1 LPICQQKFFIVIFT
15 LTLDFVDKTWYTYG
29 NKINMEIK
37 MKRDKII
44 RIRVSKEEDKKL
56 TESAEK
62 VGLTKSAYLRTK
74 GLQDDNA
81 KS

>member
-1 LPICQQKFFIVIFT
+1 
-15 LTLDFVDKTWYTYG
+15 VDKTWYTYG

>member
-1 LPICQQKFFIVIFT
+1 
-15 LTLDFVDKTWYTYG
+15 
-29 NKINMEIK
+29 